1 MALLIRASS
10 AASSYVCPRSLATI
24 IRWRSSGLTRLPTCV
39 VSLRSVLRF
48 ISYLRLEIFST
59 RDETFSAS
67 PKVVLSG
74 VRRGGVT
81 EPHKT
86 GFWGIRQEDRLLNC
100 R

>member
-24 IRWRSSGLTRLPTCV
+24 IRCRSSGLTRLPTCV
-39 VSLRSVLRF
+39 VSIRSVLRF

-67 PKVVLSG
+67 PKGVLSG
-74 VRRGGVT
+74 VRRGGGNGAAQNGVLGHPSGGSVD
-81 EPHKT
+81 E
-86 GFWGIRQEDRLLNC
+86 
-100 R
+100 